1 MWEIAPREVV
11 QVQGKFSYQGY
22 KETKE
27 NFCPVCLKQAHKYI
41 SKAFAVQE
49 IIAERIWRDQIDF
62 KSSEFQ
68 YILCLSLIKAGKV
81 LPQRKLNLLI
91 RNSNLTLKPFC
102 GNRFYYQD
110 CKKNHCLFCS
120 KFSFGWVTIGTLR
133 DLGQSH
139 SLAYSPQ
146 QDIYSP

>member
-1 MWEIAPREVV
+1 MFKVTSV
-11 QVQGKFSYQGY
+11 TKGY

-62 KSSEFQ
+62 KSSDIQ

-81 LPQRKLNLLI
+81 LPQRKLNQE
-91 RNSNLTLKPFC
+91 F
-102 GNRFYYQD
+102 
-110 CKKNHCLFCS
+110 
-120 KFSFGWVTIGTLR
+120 
-133 DLGQSH
+133 
-139 SLAYSPQ
+139 
-146 QDIYSP
+146 